1 MSSLSA
7 HTQDNTFLGFAV
19 ELPKLVSK
27 TVEKKERI
35 GLLYGKDPSY
45 FKVVTTITNNLQSIT
60 IFVFIYILFLILHD
74 IS

>member
-1 MSSLSA
+1 VSSFSA

-45 FKVVTTITNNLQSIT
+45 FKVVMTITNN
-60 IFVFIYILFLILHD
+60 
-74 IS
+74 